1 MEFRKA
7 TDEDVVTAAVAT
19 LKALGHVTTQ
29 AEMQRQVLA
38 RLHEEDP
45 QFRLGAER
53 MRRII
58 VHSGRVKL
66 DIRTR
71 SVGAAPEADEADLRR
86 MGMRYDP
93 VVKRWRRVREGDDL
107 SGHHHHRGEFAAPG
121 VPCPVCR
128 EPLAKVHNAT
138 LTGGRVAIGF
148 RCPLC
153 RYTTGHRWREP
164 ARYGFSFKDG

>member
-107 SGHHHHRGEFAAPG
+107 SGHHHHRGEFASPG

-138 LTGGRVAIGF
+138 LTGGRGAIGC

-164 ARYGFSFKDG
+164 ARYGFSFKEG